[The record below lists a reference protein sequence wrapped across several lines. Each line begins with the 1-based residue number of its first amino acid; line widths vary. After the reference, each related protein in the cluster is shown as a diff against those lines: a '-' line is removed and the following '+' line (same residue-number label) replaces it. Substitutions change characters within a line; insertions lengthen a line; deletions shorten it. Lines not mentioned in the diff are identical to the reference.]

1 MICDFSL
8 GATGSFPARLF
19 VLTIFKFFCG
29 GYVNRI
35 VERSIR
41 FTNRVEKVSDTEILA
56 VGRLQ
61 FVLGGQLLFWT
72 DFQTRGGEFAFIKS
86 C

>member
-8 GATGSFPARLF
+8 GATESFPARLF
-19 VLTIFKFFCG
+19 VLSVFKFFSG

-35 VERSIR
+35 IERSIR

-56 VGRLQ
+56 IGGLQ
-61 FVLGGQLLFWT
+61 LVLSG
-72 DFQTRGGEFAFIKS
+72 
-86 C
+86 